1 MSDFGPS
8 GRADP
13 VPSPDPDVI
22 DVPDGAG
29 SATVLEPELDERP
42 GWRRLVRRFAANRMA
57 VVGLVFIAIVTL
69 LALWPSV
76 FAPHDPNTQDLAN
89 RLDSGV
95 GVLGTD
101 EFGRDLLSRLIYGA
115 RISVQAGLIVV
126 GISAGVG
133 IPLGIIAGYFGRL
146 TDSVLSRVSEAL
158 QSVPALIFALT
169 VIAVLGPGLVNA
181 MFAVGIVTIP
191 RFFRVARAAA
201 IDVSG
206 NTYVE
211 ASRALGCSSSRIM
224 WRHVLPNTLAP
235 LVVQIALTL
244 GGAVTAEAS
253 LSFLGLGVR
262 PPTASWGAMLA
273 DGATNVSRAPHLVV
287 APGIAIVLTVLAFMY
302 VGDGLRQAFGTRQI
316 LGTED

>member
-1 MSDFGPS
+1 MSDAVDMPLDANGDLPQLEI
-8 GRADP
+8 GAAAGAA
-13 VPSPDPDVI
+13 PD
-22 DVPDGAG
+22 A
-29 SATVLEPELDERP
+29 RP
-42 GWRRLVRRFAANRMA
+42 GWRRLARRFAANRLA
-57 VVGLVFIAIVTL
+57 VVGLLFIVLLVLFAVFPA
-69 LALWPSV
+69 V
-76 FAPHDPNTQDLAN
+76 FAPADPNEQDLLN
-89 RLDSGV
+89 KLDRSV

-115 RISVQAGLIVV
+115 RISLI
-126 GISAGVG
+126 AGVIAVGVAAGIG
-133 IPLGIIAGYFGRL
+133 IPLGIIAGYLGRG
-146 TDSVLSRVSEAL
+146 TDAVLSRVSEAL

-169 VIAVLGPGLVNA
+169 VISVLGPGLVNA
-181 MFAVGIVTIP
+181 MIAVGIVTIP

-201 IDVSG
+201 LDVSG
-206 NTYVE
+206 NTYIE

-224 WRHVLPNTLAP
+224 FRHVLPNTLAP

-273 DGATNVSRAPHLVV
+273 DGATNVNRAPYLVYG
-287 APGIAIVLTVLAFMY
+287 PGIAIVLTVLAFMY
-302 VGDGLRQAFGTRQI
+302 VGDGLRQALGTRQI